1 MTRIIILSD
10 PHLSPTH
17 GFFWENWL
25 LVRDAAARIDAACT
39 VVNGDLCIDGPDSD
53 AEMAFAAQAL
63 ANLPGTVLPLP
74 GNHDVGDEPP
84 GQDVR
89 QLIDEA
95 RLARW
100 DRFIGADRWR
110 HDLDGW
116 TLLGVNAQLF
126 GSGLARENEQ
136 NDWLDEALA
145 DSRSQRIALILHK
158 PLFIEHANEAD
169 PTIGSMALAPRRD
182 LMRRLA
188 GADTRLIVSGHL
200 HTHRDRVV
208 EGIRHLWV
216 PSCAF
221 AGSHGYPDD
230 PACGFLTLD
239 LDGDTVTTEAI
250 RPRGLVSH
258 DLADIKQHGR
268 YKFLR
273 EMPPCPPDLAASTR
287 LAFAQASG

>member
-53 AEMAFAAQAL
+53 AEMEFAAQAL
-63 ANLPGTVLPLP
+63 RALPGTVLPLP

-89 QLIDEA
+89 QLINES

-110 HDLDGW
+110 HDLEGW

-126 GSGLARENEQ
+126 GSGLARETEQ
-136 NDWLDEALA
+136 NDWLDAALA
-145 DSRSQRIALILHK
+145 DSRGQRIALILHK
-158 PLFIEHANEAD
+158 PLFIEHSDEAD
-169 PTIGSMALAPRRD
+169 PTIGSMGLAPRRD

-239 LDGDTVTTEAI
+239 LDGDTVTTAAI
-250 RPRGLVSH
+250 RPQGLISH
-258 DLADIKQHGR
+258 DLAAIKQHGR

-273 EMPPCPPDLAASTR
+273 EMPHSPPDLAA
-287 LAFAQASG
+287 

>member
-25 LVRDAAARIDAACT
+25 LVRDAAARIEAACT

-53 AEMAFAAQAL
+53 AEMEFAAQAL
-63 ANLPGTVLPLP
+63 RALPGTVLPLP

-89 QLIDEA
+89 QLIDEP

-126 GSGLARENEQ
+126 GSGLARETEQ
-136 NDWLDEALA
+136 TDWLDAALA
-145 DSRSQRIALILHK
+145 DSRGQRIALILHK
-158 PLFIEHANEAD
+158 PLFIEQADEAD
-169 PTIGSMALAPRRD
+169 PTIGSMGLAPRRD

-239 LDGDTVTTEAI
+239 LDGDTVTTAAI
-250 RPRGLVSH
+250 RPQGLVSH
-258 DLADIKQHGR
+258 DLAAIKQHGR

-273 EMPPCPPDLAASTR
+273 EMPPCPPELGSATQLA
-287 LAFAQASG
+287 LEQASR

>member
-25 LVRDAAARIDAACT
+25 LVREAAARLDAACT

-53 AEMAFAAQAL
+53 AEMEFAAQAL

-89 QLIDEA
+89 QLIDES

-126 GSGLARENEQ
+126 GSGLARETEQ
-136 NDWLDEALA
+136 NDWLDAALA
-145 DSRSQRIALILHK
+145 DSRGQRIALILHK

-169 PTIGSMALAPRRD
+169 PTIGSMGLAPRRD

-239 LDGDTVTTEAI
+239 LDGDTVTTAAI
-250 RPRGLVSH
+250 RPQGLVSH
-258 DLADIKQHGR
+258 DLAAIKQHGR

-273 EMPPCPPDLAASTR
+273 EMPHCPPDLTTSTR

>member
-25 LVRDAAARIDAACT
+25 LVREAAARLDAACT
-39 VVNGDLCIDGPDSD
+39 VVSGDLCIDGPDSD
-53 AEMAFAAQAL
+53 AEMEFAAQAL

-89 QLIDEA
+89 QLIDES

-126 GSGLARENEQ
+126 GSGLARETEQ
-136 NDWLDEALA
+136 NDWLDAALA
-145 DSRSQRIALILHK
+145 DSRGQRIALILHK
-158 PLFIEHANEAD
+158 PLFIEQADEAD
-169 PTIGSMALAPRRD
+169 PTIGSMGLAPRRD

-208 EGIRHLWV
+208 EGIRQLWV

-221 AGSHGYPDD
+221 AGSHGYPGD

-239 LDGDTVTTEAI
+239 LDGDTVTTATI
-250 RPRGLVSH
+250 RPQGLVSH
-258 DLADIKQHGR
+258 DLAAIKQHGR

-273 EMPPCPPDLAASTR
+273 EMPHCAPDFAASTR